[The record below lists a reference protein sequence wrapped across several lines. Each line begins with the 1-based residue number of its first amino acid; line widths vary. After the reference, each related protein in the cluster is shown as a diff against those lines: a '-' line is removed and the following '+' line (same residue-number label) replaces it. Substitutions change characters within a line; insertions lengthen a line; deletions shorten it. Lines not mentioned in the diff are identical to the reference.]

1 MSDLSNTRAALRPGL
16 SQLPV
21 ASYFDPELFE
31 RERETLFRHGPR
43 YVGHAL
49 AVPEIG
55 DFHTLAQEGEGR
67 ALVRTADGVEL
78 VSNVC
83 RHRQALMLRGRGAL
97 PGQPANIVCPLHRWT
112 YDAHGR
118 LIGAPHFE
126 HDPCLNLPN
135 YPLQQW
141 NGLLFEANGRDVVSD
156 LVALGARAGLD
167 FSGYVYDRTHLHEC
181 DYNWKSFIEVYLED
195 YHVGPF
201 HPGLGNFVSCDD
213 LQWQLGRDFSVQTV
227 GVAQSGGEALGKAGS
242 PVYRQW
248 QDAVLQYQKGT
259 PPRHGAVWLTY
270 YPGVMVEW
278 YPNVLVVSTLIP
290 KSPRKTLNVVEF
302 FYPEEIAA
310 FEREYVQAQQAA
322 YLETCIEDDEIALR
336 MDAGRQALMERGDD
350 DAGPYQSPIED
361 GMQHFHEWYRRQLPL
376 PA

>member
-1 MSDLSNTRAALRPGL
+1 MSDLSHTCAALRPGL

-21 ASYFDPELFE
+21 ASYFDPALFQ
-31 RERETLFRHGPR
+31 RERDTLFRHGPR

-49 AVPEIG
+49 AVPEPG
-55 DFHTLAQEGEGR
+55 DFHTLAHEGEGR

-83 RHRQALMLRGRGAL
+83 RHRQALMLRGRGSL
-97 PGQPANIVCPLHRWT
+97 PGRPGHIVCPLHRWT
-112 YDAHGR
+112 YDPHGR

-126 HDPCLNLPN
+126 QDPCLNLPN

-141 NGLLFEANGRDVVSD
+141 NGLLFEANGRDVAHD
-156 LVALGARAGLD
+156 LAALGERTGLD

-213 LQWQLGRDFSVQTV
+213 LQWQMGRDFSVQTV

-248 QDAVLQYQKGT
+248 QDAVLRYQKGT

-290 KSPRKTLNVVEF
+290 KGPRKTLNVVEF

-350 DAGPYQSPIED
+350 DAGPYQSPMED
-361 GMQHFHEWYRRQLPL
+361 GMQHFHEWYRRQIAL
-376 PA
+376 